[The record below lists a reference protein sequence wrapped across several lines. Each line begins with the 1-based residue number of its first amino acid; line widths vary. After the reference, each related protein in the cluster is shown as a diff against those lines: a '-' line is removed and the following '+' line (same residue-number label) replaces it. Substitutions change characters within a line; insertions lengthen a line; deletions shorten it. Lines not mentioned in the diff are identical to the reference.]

1 MRHLSDTGKAIE
13 EHMQRTH
20 PGATSL
26 EQQADAED
34 AAKGELEFV
43 QRPPHVVAALGAT
56 FLVVAALVVALTVTA
71 MFFIIS
77 IVAIPMAI
85 VVIGLLG
92 AWGFWSWEKRR
103 REIAQVDTA
112 APEQRPALKVKRLT
126 Q

>member
-20 PGATSL
+20 PGATRL
-26 EQQADAED
+26 EQQACAED
-34 AAKGELEFV
+34 AAEGELELV
-43 QRPPHVVAALGAT
+43 ERPPHVVAALGAT

-71 MFFIIS
+71 MFFIVS

-85 VVIGLLG
+85 IVIALLG

-103 REIAQVDTA
+103 REVAMGDSA
-112 APEQRPALKVKRLT
+112 APDQRPA
-126 Q
+126 